1 MVHNRWFWKWREN
14 RWEPAA
20 MLKTAGFEHD
30 IKPVVLE
37 MVKKPAGTSGYNR
50 WLLAPGKNRRF
61 LTGLKTI
68 GRRRFLVWEP
78 PVLLCWT
85 VGVAQSAEADGDR
98 WFWRRR
104 SAVSIT
110 DRRSA
115 RPDALRAYY
124 WVKLREQLL
133 PDWDASRLG
142 WIPIGFITM
151 VRPTPPITAHHHHM
165 STPSSSSRAPAPA
178 AASALS
184 AFITSVPPASF
195 LPLLPP
201 TTALY
206 CIRPPYAP
214 RWLLPPYPIYACLDT
229 TISVPPAC
237 TLGSLP
243 LFRCRRCARAL
254 CRCAALL
261 SAAVSLSIA
270 GAVPDTITC
279 AFNAPP
285 SPFCPPW

>member
-98 WFWRRR
+98 WFWRREI
-104 SAVSIT
+104 SGVHHGPA
-110 DRRSA
+110 
-115 RPDALRAYY
+115 
-124 WVKLREQLL
+124 LREQLL

-165 STPSSSSRAPAPA
+165 STPVVVVARPRPRRGLCPLRLHNVGASRLLPA
-178 AASALS
+178 A
-184 AFITSVPPASF
+184 PPANYCAV
-195 LPLLPP
+195 LHTAPLCSAMAVTHRIP
-201 TTALY
+201 
-206 CIRPPYAP
+206 
-214 RWLLPPYPIYACLDT
+214 
-229 TISVPPAC
+229 S
-237 TLGSLP
+237 TL
-243 LFRCRRCARAL
+243 A
-254 CRCAALL
+254 
-261 SAAVSLSIA
+261 
-270 GAVPDTITC
+270 
-279 AFNAPP
+279 
-285 SPFCPPW
+285 